1 MKVEAHYAGGFAFD
15 VQAGKHQLRFD
26 TKAPVGQD
34 TGPSPKEIM
43 LATILGCSGMDIA
56 GLLKKYRIAPTKF
69 SMTADANA
77 VDTHPKIFPRI
88 DVTFDFAGTEL
99 DVAKIVEAAK
109 LSMTKYCGVSA
120 MINPTSPIHYK
131 VIVNG
136 ETVSED
142 QAKF

>member
-1 MKVEAHYAGGFAFD
+1 MKVDAKYVGGYAFD

-34 TGPSPKEIM
+34 SGPSPKEIM
-43 LATILGCSGMDIA
+43 LATILGCSGMDVA
-56 GLLKKYRIAPTKF
+56 GLLKQHKITPTSF
-69 SMTADANA
+69 TMSADATA

-88 DVTFDFAGTEL
+88 DVSFVFEGTDL
-99 DVAKIVEAAK
+99 DTAKIIESAK

-120 MINPTSPIHYK
+120 MINPTSPIHYR

-136 ETVSED
+136 QTVAEA
-142 QAKF
+142 QAQF